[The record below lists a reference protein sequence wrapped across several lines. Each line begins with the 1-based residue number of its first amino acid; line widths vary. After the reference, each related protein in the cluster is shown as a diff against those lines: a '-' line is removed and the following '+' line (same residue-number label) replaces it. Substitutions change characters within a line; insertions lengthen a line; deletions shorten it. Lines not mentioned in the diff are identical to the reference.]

1 MESLYST
8 VEIVKKLSDKKSII
22 NYYLLDDGDKYG
34 VKITKTCNDKI
45 VGEDEV
51 VMKCLSK
58 EKGVVTN
65 LIDNLTQAI
74 DKLLADD
81 KLRIEMSN
89 KGVEVSK
96 DLTIENYYNNFVND
110 IK

>member
-51 VMKCLSK
+51 VMKYLSK

-65 LIDNLTQAI
+65 LIDNLMANGNDFTQI
-74 DKLLADD
+74 QYV
-81 KLRIEMSN
+81 IEDY
-89 KGVEVSK
+89 VQ
-96 DLTIENYYNNFVND
+96 L

>member
-22 NYYLLDDGDKYG
+22 KYYLLDDGDKYG

-65 LIDNLTQAI
+65 LIDNLMANGNDFTQI
-74 DKLLADD
+74 QYV
-81 KLRIEMSN
+81 IEDY
-89 KGVEVSK
+89 VQ
-96 DLTIENYYNNFVND
+96 L